1 MGIPENVINLPD
13 KGTGVKE
20 TNLSSYHGDIFRSHI
35 RYRLNVT
42 CGFTDA
48 ETRYFLGL
56 TQVST
61 FGKHYCDFRNECAQ
75 ILMAQ
80 KLRRWEVKLS
90 DTQEGNLTYT
100 RHRIDERKSM
110 NISSISSGRT
120 VLDMNFKINSEDD
133 GEVTFDSPGGIQ
145 GDIIVWK

>member
-1 MGIPENVINLPD
+1 
-13 KGTGVKE
+13 
-20 TNLSSYHGDIFRSHI
+20 
-35 RYRLNVT
+35 
-42 CGFTDA
+42 
-48 ETRYFLGL
+48 
-56 TQVST
+56 
-61 FGKHYCDFRNECAQ
+61 
-75 ILMAQ
+75 MAQ

-120 VLDMNFKINSEDD
+120 VLDMNLKINSEDD